1 VSPQP
6 DQRSPIALASE
17 WVARITLVGMEMVL
31 LGLGG
36 SWLDKK
42 LRTEPL
48 FTLTGFA
55 VGIGV
60 GIFHLLVMTAQ
71 SRKTAKNAGNSS
83 RGENTARPSDPSDP
97 SEKEIDE

>member
-1 VSPQP
+1 M
-6 DQRSPIALASE
+6 E
-17 WVARITLVGMEMVL
+17 WVARITLVGIEMVL

-36 SWLDKK
+36 SWLDKQ

-60 GIFHLLVMTAQ
+60 GIFQLLVMTAPG
-71 SRKTAKNAGNSS
+71 RKKDKRAGDSS
-83 RGENTARPSDPSDP
+83 HGENTQRHSDP